1 MDGGTWEATVH
12 GVTKSWTRLSDF
24 TFFSFQDNGDH
35 QHLWDRAAASVY
47 SPLSTSATV
56 KDPETSSLTEGKV
69 IWAPQAGT
77 MPLLSL
83 RQLPDR
89 SWTL

>member
-1 MDGGTWEATVH
+1 MKIHQG
-12 GVTKSWTRLSDF
+12 
-24 TFFSFQDNGDH
+24 FQLILHDNREH
-35 QHLWDRAAASVY
+35 QHPRERAAASVY
-47 SPLSTSATV
+47 SPLSVSATV

-83 RQLPDR
+83 RQLQKTDHGPSD
-89 SWTL
+89 S

>member
-1 MDGGTWEATVH
+1 MKIHQG
-12 GVTKSWTRLSDF
+12 
-24 TFFSFQDNGDH
+24 FQLILYDNREH
-35 QHLWDRAAASVY
+35 QHPRERAAASLY
-47 SPLSTSATV
+47 SSLSVSATV

-83 RQLPDR
+83 RQLQKTDHGPCD
-89 SWTL
+89 S